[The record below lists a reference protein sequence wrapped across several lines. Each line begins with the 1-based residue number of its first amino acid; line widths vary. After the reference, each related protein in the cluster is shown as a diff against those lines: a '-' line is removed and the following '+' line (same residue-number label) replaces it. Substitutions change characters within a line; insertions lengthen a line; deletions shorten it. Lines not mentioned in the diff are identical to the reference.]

1 MNTKLIVATLVG
13 TVVAFLL
20 GWLVWG
26 YLLMSY
32 FSSHMVDYSGSGLI
46 RVEADMMS
54 RLWAIA
60 LANLVWSFLLAWI
73 FQKWANITSAM
84 QGFIWAAVIF
94 FLITTGTSLLQ
105 WSQMNLMDWQTYA
118 VYTLVS
124 AAFWGVVGA
133 VIAWML
139 GMGKKAA

>member
-32 FSSHMVDYSGSGLI
+32 FSSHMVDYSCSGLI